1 MEAIFSEVV
10 KVIIKCRHCDERKA
24 RIRVTIERQSST
36 SAVCRRDLLM
46 RLTNDED
53 PHFFFS
59 LTISEEDFQSL
70 KVQQELLIEFASFP
84 EMLVQLLRQCQSEQN
99 CSHPRFQ
106 LLFSSDSP
114 SLDGPVQL
122 SVMETNSFKHS
133 NQLSLRLTQGSDKH
147 VKDYLAACLASVKA
161 EKEALELKLKKTEDD
176 LTRRLNDTE
185 QTLSEM
191 ERMHLEW
198 TLEKNSLCSR
208 HADELRRE
216 QEKAADLQERQ
227 QQQMQKHCREL
238 ESAHQRDRQQMQSR
252 LVQLET
258 SCGEL
263 SNRDYQ
269 NQATLRDLKA
279 KLAAAEEECQRF
291 QQQVASMRR
300 QRDSAETALHA
311 NERLG
316 QQLQTRVG
324 TLEQEAK
331 DREQNASRTQEAL
344 KETLEE
350 DARSKEAKL
359 QKLDAQVEILSA
371 DVKKANEIIKKF
383 MCELQVLQS
392 KNKDKNVA
400 LVEQKKVLRDTSTQL
415 DRAQGQV
422 RDAHQQL
429 QQKDRQVASLRE
441 QLESSMKKL
450 AESKELL
457 RSNENGERK
466 SPARGVFTR
475 HLLSVSLSVIG
486 WINKHLNE
494 KRLSEMLAEPP
505 QSTPPT
511 AAITSAAH
519 FYPHVSKSPAMPDV
533 VYKSA
538 ASPSSGGLDAK
549 YFKRRDEGGVPVRGS
564 PNALIA
570 REFPCSKTPSAYFP
584 N

>member
-1 MEAIFSEVV
+1 
-10 KVIIKCRHCDERKA
+10 
-24 RIRVTIERQSST
+24 
-36 SAVCRRDLLM
+36 
-46 RLTNDED
+46 
-53 PHFFFS
+53 
-59 LTISEEDFQSL
+59 
-70 KVQQELLIEFASFP
+70 
-84 EMLVQLLRQCQSEQN
+84 MLVQLLRQCQSEQN

-106 LLFSSDSP
+106 LLFSCDSP
-114 SLDGPVQL
+114 SLDGPAQL

-147 VKDYLAACLASVKA
+147 VKDYLATCLASVKA

-176 LTRRLNDTE
+176 LTRRLNDAE

-191 ERMHLEW
+191 ERMRLEW
-198 TLEKNSLCSR
+198 TLEKNSLCSH

-227 QQQMQKHCREL
+227 QQQTQKHCQEL
-238 ESAHQRDRQQMQSR
+238 ERAHQRDSQQMQSR

-263 SNRDYQ
+263 SDRDYQ
-269 NQATLRDLKA
+269 NQAALRDLKA
-279 KLAAAEEECQRF
+279 KLAAAEEECQHF

-331 DREQNASRTQEAL
+331 DHEQNASRTQEAL
-344 KETLEE
+344 KAAQQQKETLEE

-359 QKLDAQVEILSA
+359 RKLDAQVEILSA
-371 DVKKANEIIKKF
+371 DVKKANEIIKKL
-383 MCELQVLQS
+383 MCELQVQQS

-415 DRAQGQV
+415 ERAQEEV

-429 QQKDRQVASLRE
+429 QHKDRQVASLKE

-457 RSNENGERK
+457 RSNEN
-466 SPARGVFTR
+466 
-475 HLLSVSLSVIG
+475 VIG

-494 KRLSEMLAEPP
+494 KRLSEMLTEPP

-511 AAITSAAH
+511 AAMTSAAH

-533 VYKSA
+533 VYKPA
-538 ASPSSGGLDAK
+538 ASPSVGGLDAK
-549 YFKRRDEGGVPVRGS
+549 YFKRRDDGGVPVRGS
-564 PNALIA
+564 PDALIA
-570 REFPCSKTPSAYFP
+570 REFPRSKTPSAYFP

>member
-1 MEAIFSEVV
+1 
-10 KVIIKCRHCDERKA
+10 
-24 RIRVTIERQSST
+24 
-36 SAVCRRDLLM
+36 
-46 RLTNDED
+46 
-53 PHFFFS
+53 
-59 LTISEEDFQSL
+59 
-70 KVQQELLIEFASFP
+70 
-84 EMLVQLLRQCQSEQN
+84 
-99 CSHPRFQ
+99 
-106 LLFSSDSP
+106 
-114 SLDGPVQL
+114 
-122 SVMETNSFKHS
+122 METNSFKHS

-176 LTRRLNDTE
+176 LTRRLNNAE
-185 QTLSEM
+185 QTLSEV
-191 ERMHLEW
+191 ERMRLEW

-227 QQQMQKHCREL
+227 QQQTQKHCQDL
-238 ESAHQRDRQQMQSR
+238 ERAHQRDSQQMQSR

-263 SNRDYQ
+263 SDRDYQ
-269 NQATLRDLKA
+269 NQAALRDLKA
-279 KLAAAEEECQRF
+279 KLVAAEKECQRF

-331 DREQNASRTQEAL
+331 DREQNASRTREAL
-344 KETLEE
+344 KAAQQEKETLEE

-359 QKLDAQVEILSA
+359 RKLDAQVEILSA
-371 DVKKANEIIKKF
+371 DLKKANEIIKKF
-383 MCELQVLQS
+383 WCELQVQQS

-400 LVEQKKVLRDTSTQL
+400 LVEQEKVLRDTSTQL
-415 DRAQGQV
+415 ERAQGEV

-429 QQKDRQVASLRE
+429 QHKDQQVASLKE

-457 RSNENGERK
+457 RSNEN
-466 SPARGVFTR
+466 
-475 HLLSVSLSVIG
+475 VIG
-486 WINKHLNE
+486 WINRQLNEKRLSE

-505 QSTPPT
+505 RSTPPT
-511 AAITSAAH
+511 AAMTSAAH

-533 VYKSA
+533 VYKPA
-538 ASPSSGGLDAK
+538 ASPSVGGLDAK
-549 YFKRRDEGGVPVRGS
+549 YFKRRDDGGGGSVRES
-564 PNALIA
+564 PDALIA
-570 REFPCSKTPSAYFP
+570 REFPRSKTPSAYFP

>member
-371 DVKKANEIIKKF
+371 DVKK
-383 MCELQVLQS
+383 
-392 KNKDKNVA
+392 
-400 LVEQKKVLRDTSTQL
+400 
-415 DRAQGQV
+415 
-422 RDAHQQL
+422 
-429 QQKDRQVASLRE
+429 VASLRE